1 MKGRIYFHEK
11 KYFSSRKEIFS
22 FMKEFRI
29 RRFLRV
35 RKTLDIFRLNRLC
48 TDKKAVK
55 HLECGENI
63 CNFANVQRNEG
74 LLIVPHFSY

>member
-1 MKGRIYFHEK
+1 M
-11 KYFSSRKEIFS
+11 SCLTC
-22 FMKEFRI
+22 
-29 RRFLRV
+29 FL
-35 RKTLDIFRLNRLC
+35 FRLNRLC
-48 TDKKAVK
+48 SDKKAVK